1 VGNYQI
7 CGIES
12 SDFVS
17 RVWVGWKMGNGVGDP
32 VFRIEGVVVG
42 VFTSRLM
49 EKIKQVEEE
58 SKVERTLHRFPM

>member
-1 VGNYQI
+1 M
-7 CGIES
+7 E
-12 SDFVS
+12 
-17 RVWVGWKMGNGVGDP
+17 NGVGDP

-58 SKVERTLHRFPM
+58 SKVERTLHLFPM